1 MSKNLMKVLGYIASV
16 PFALAL
22 VFTVVFIIAPL
33 TMISHI
39 CPCEFSDTFND
50 GVNKI
55 SEPVL
60 ELLGKLGK

>member
-1 MSKNLMKVLGYIASV
+1 
-16 PFALAL
+16 
-22 VFTVVFIIAPL
+22 
-33 TMISHI
+33 MISHI
-39 CPCEFSDTFND
+39 CPCEFSDAFND